1 MINVVCFSKYV
12 IIKKKIERTFILN
25 KKNNTFSCFL
35 NNYKNLILSIGIILL
50 TAFLIISAQLFRHS
64 IILGSD
70 NNFFM
75 NKIYESYMQQ
85 KTGTYNY
92 FQSVYGFQQSG
103 RIINAVYAPDFSFIL
118 GGLLAIAK
126 NWFRFQVLSGFFC
139 LFSAGISMFVLGR
152 YCKITYKYSVSMS
165 LLYMSTSA
173 ISVFITSE
181 ASSGWASAILPLVF
195 IPAIKMVTDSS
206 RPIQPVLLSLP
217 VVLIINLH
225 VFSTFL
231 VILALIPFFIIG
243 IFKTKDKLKMLI
255 DAFLAALLTL
265 LLTSRLITGML
276 EVFTTNQLLKPYS
289 VDKML
294 PYSMKVSLD
303 VQGWSSLGIFFTI
316 IFLFLCILT
325 IFNWTTIPFIEKVL
339 NSIGLFFLL
348 ISSNLLPWD
357 DIPRLIPIIQGI
369 QFPQRFASVSF
380 VLLILSFTLFL
391 QRISFNKF
399 HLYSYSTI
407 IYMTVSILSCLLIH
421 QAILSS
427 ANTWHSN
434 KPLSND
440 SSSLKTK
447 INDMTKVKELYGGK
461 NELGDPLKVVIK
473 PLTDYLPINNQ
484 LQQKESPYT
493 TYWNEVA
500 NSNLKVA
507 KHVLSDGRLQLN
519 WTNES
524 NESVETLLPAIA
536 YSRSELWLNEKK
548 LSTSQYK
555 TSTIGSIILQAV
567 PGKNSLVLG
576 YKPTTAFIITKYVQN
591 ISYICLVLYLIYAGI
606 YKIKKRH

>member
-1 MINVVCFSKYV
+1 
-12 IIKKKIERTFILN
+12 
-25 KKNNTFSCFL
+25 
-35 NNYKNLILSIGIILL
+35 
-50 TAFLIISAQLFRHS
+50 
-64 IILGSD
+64 
-70 NNFFM
+70 
-75 NKIYESYMQQ
+75 
-85 KTGTYNY
+85 
-92 FQSVYGFQQSG
+92 
-103 RIINAVYAPDFSFIL
+103 
-118 GGLLAIAK
+118 
-126 NWFRFQVLSGFFC
+126 
-139 LFSAGISMFVLGR
+139 
-152 YCKITYKYSVSMS
+152 
-165 LLYMSTSA
+165 
-173 ISVFITSE
+173 
-181 ASSGWASAILPLVF
+181 
-195 IPAIKMVTDSS
+195 
-206 RPIQPVLLSLP
+206 
-217 VVLIINLH
+217 
-225 VFSTFL
+225 
-231 VILALIPFFIIG
+231 
-243 IFKTKDKLKMLI
+243 
-255 DAFLAALLTL
+255 
-265 LLTSRLITGML
+265 
-276 EVFTTNQLLKPYS
+276 
-289 VDKML
+289 
-294 PYSMKVSLD
+294 
-303 VQGWSSLGIFFTI
+303 
-316 IFLFLCILT
+316 
-325 IFNWTTIPFIEKVL
+325 
-339 NSIGLFFLL
+339 
-348 ISSNLLPWD
+348 D